1 MNANTN
7 QNENL
12 LPKINTPGMFYIL
25 ASIIVFFIIMM
36 FLVLFDVNLSFS
48 KPSNSKQQMV
58 GEIFIILFF
67 SLLVF
72 GLCVLFLPNM
82 TEFKQLFEQINNVT
96 YVILY
101 TIFAILFYTM
111 ISSSILDSYSYI
123 INPIMLILGVFA
135 FYKSASNSY
144 IDKFNINYE
153 RIKMIILLFCLITLS
168 ITFYNI
174 NPGGAAEKYFGY
186 SLLLTIII
194 SIFAFLYVIILLTLP
209 GQEGRQ
215 SQNLFNNFS
224 SFGVYG
230 SIGFLLFLVIVTAII
245 SINKDSFFANKEK
258 SSIVMILLLMI
269 SISSVIL
276 LGANLFTVQTTSS
289 NMKIMNNSLLILFGL
304 TISSL
309 LIYWISYN
317 IENLSGQSSIISFVL
332 NLLLVAIILG
342 LVYKTFYVKL
352 PVGNSKKNV
361 FFNLILTTLL
371 YIPCLLSGA
380 FDWMGKIVSGQYNA
394 SNAGSFM
401 MLFVALGLIIAYFKT
416 PSLFNLISTQ
426 GGEQLV
432 NRPVY
437 TDTVYNLGSY
447 QDLNESD
454 NFDYQ
459 YAISCWVFIDAS
471 PPNMNPN
478 YKKFTS
484 LLNFGNK
491 PNILY
496 NPSKHTLMITMEQ
509 KDLKDVTKNKL
520 TDFDNEGN
528 RIIYINNSFLLQ
540 KWNNI
545 IINYNGGTMDVFL
558 NGELVKSS
566 IEVVPYYTFDNLTIG
581 ETDGIKGGICNVVY
595 FRRALTST
603 NIYYVYNSVK
613 NRTPPILNDSN
624 QTIMVKNVNTTINSA
639 NTVA

>member
-1 MNANTN
+1 
-7 QNENL
+7 
-12 LPKINTPGMFYIL
+12 
-25 ASIIVFFIIMM
+25 
-36 FLVLFDVNLSFS
+36 
-48 KPSNSKQQMV
+48 
-58 GEIFIILFF
+58 
-67 SLLVF
+67 
-72 GLCVLFLPNM
+72 
-82 TEFKQLFEQINNVT
+82 
-96 YVILY
+96 
-101 TIFAILFYTM
+101 
-111 ISSSILDSYSYI
+111 
-123 INPIMLILGVFA
+123 
-135 FYKSASNSY
+135 
-144 IDKFNINYE
+144 
-153 RIKMIILLFCLITLS
+153 MIILLFCLITLS

-352 PVGNSKKNV
+352 PVGNSKKNA

>member
-1 MNANTN
+1 
-7 QNENL
+7 
-12 LPKINTPGMFYIL
+12 
-25 ASIIVFFIIMM
+25 
-36 FLVLFDVNLSFS
+36 
-48 KPSNSKQQMV
+48 
-58 GEIFIILFF
+58 
-67 SLLVF
+67 
-72 GLCVLFLPNM
+72 
-82 TEFKQLFEQINNVT
+82 
-96 YVILY
+96 
-101 TIFAILFYTM
+101 
-111 ISSSILDSYSYI
+111 
-123 INPIMLILGVFA
+123 
-135 FYKSASNSY
+135 
-144 IDKFNINYE
+144 
-153 RIKMIILLFCLITLS
+153 
-168 ITFYNI
+168 
-174 NPGGAAEKYFGY
+174 
-186 SLLLTIII
+186 
-194 SIFAFLYVIILLTLP
+194 LLTLP

-342 LVYKTFYVKL
+342 LVYKTFYV
-352 PVGNSKKNV
+352 
-361 FFNLILTTLL
+361 ILTTLL

-540 KWNNI
+540 KSNNI

-595 FRRALTST
+595 FRRALTSA